1 MFITRSSQGSN
12 CKDGDMDWTSKSS
25 VPIISMQKK
34 YSVLGPNIVVHQDV
48 SLDGPDASQPTLVKV
63 RA

>member
-1 MFITRSSQGSN
+1 
-12 CKDGDMDWTSKSS
+12 MDWTSKNS